1 MTQRTGRLGHALAL
15 LAVATALGCSGTL
28 VRVAPRPPEDATV
41 LGPTRGSGCGVLLF
55 DVIPVGVNGRV
66 ERAYAEALRARGG
79 TALVDTTVTDR
90 WYTVIVGTLHCTD
103 VAGVAVR

>member
-1 MTQRTGRLGHALAL
+1 MTRRTKRLGSALAL
-15 LAVATALGCSGTL
+15 LAVTTALGCSGTL

-41 LGPTRGSGCGVLLF
+41 LGPTRGSGCGMLLL
-55 DVIPVGVNGRV
+55 DLIPIGVNGRV

-90 WYTVIVGTLHCTD
+90 WYYAVLGTLHCTD
-103 VAGVAVR
+103 VEGTAIR